1 MVDKVL
7 KFFIS
12 GNVALNQADNPYFQ
26 DLIRHAEAKVKGP
39 KVNRNSV
46 CARLN
51 EVGLDA
57 KEDFISL
64 ALDCWTSKNGYAF
77 LGNIIVSYIFA
88 QLFLN
93 MSFCMLHADCDYCY
107 NWTGRIG
114 LIKIV
119 WGPKVKSFK
128 PSKHGSTS
136 SILPSI
142 YETDEQGIGSKKF
155 SITQRN

>member
-1 MVDKVL
+1 MPPAV
-7 KFFIS
+7 
-12 GNVALNQADNPYFQ
+12 GNATGCWQCHGCWQSLSPLH
-26 DLIRHAEAKVKGP
+26 DLLPLHNK
-39 KVNRNSV
+39 
-46 CARLN
+46 
-51 EVGLDA
+51 VGLDA